1 MALGAFAADAA
12 TAAAAAEGLVQLGG
26 VAARDPE
33 PVRGERRR
41 HGEYPARSGGLR
53 GPGRA
58 AGLAAAACWQAGWGA
73 GAGGADGKRGGMG
86 LEGKPSVSS
95 LMESRPR
102 GGSFVGKLHLRSLGR
117 GDRKDLAMSRA
128 VIAGVGG
135 WVGGDCELRSYGDLW
150 EAGMGRRRNK

>member
-12 TAAAAAEGLVQLGG
+12 TAAEGLVQLGG

-33 PVRGERRR
+33 PVRGERR

-73 GAGGADGKRGGMG
+73 GAGGRTGK
-86 LEGKPSVSS
+86 
-95 LMESRPR
+95 
-102 GGSFVGKLHLRSLGR
+102 
-117 GDRKDLAMSRA
+117 
-128 VIAGVGG
+128 GVGWG
-135 WVGGDCELRSYGDLW
+135 WRGSHL
-150 EAGMGRRRNK
+150 